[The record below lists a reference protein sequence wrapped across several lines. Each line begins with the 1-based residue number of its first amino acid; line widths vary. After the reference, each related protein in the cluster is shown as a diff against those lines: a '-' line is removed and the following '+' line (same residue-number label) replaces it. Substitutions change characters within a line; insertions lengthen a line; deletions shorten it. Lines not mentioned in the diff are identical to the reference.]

1 VGGDFR
7 TAPDG
12 FDFSGILLL
21 IALAFGVFLWRTNWR
36 ERQLQA
42 LEQAVIAFQ
51 RQLDA
56 PALRILGAVRGL
68 QNRNSVRLDET
79 AEKFAAEINM
89 DAALIDELAK
99 KYLEFSRLVQAGDT
113 AAGNRNA
120 AFNRILARR
129 TKINRQIV
137 KSKTKKTILLADDDI
152 NLRRVLEFQL
162 TEAGYKVFTAQDGA
176 EAFEIFTNN
185 DFDCVISDLRM
196 PKLSGLELLEKSK
209 RRTRDSGYRHHG
221 FRRSRNGCN
230 GDEGGRVRLYQ
241 QAF

>member
-1 VGGDFR
+1 MWLIDAVMHTEIGAEVHAESLWAEIFAPHPTALIFR
-7 TAPDG
+7 G
-12 FDFSGILLL
+12 FYLL

-113 AAGNRNA
+113 ARGNRNLK
-120 AFNRILARR
+120 FNRIVA
-129 TKINRQIV
+129 
-137 KSKTKKTILLADDDI
+137 
-152 NLRRVLEFQL
+152 
-162 TEAGYKVFTAQDGA
+162 
-176 EAFEIFTNN
+176 
-185 DFDCVISDLRM
+185 
-196 PKLSGLELLEKSK
+196 
-209 RRTRDSGYRHHG
+209 
-221 FRRSRNGCN
+221 
-230 GDEGGRVRLYQ
+230 
-241 QAF
+241 